1 MKKVFFVLIAL
12 LGVCSAQAQTT
23 VQGAAFRDNWSMGL
37 VGGAVAPAKINDL
50 LRETRGT
57 YGLEVTKQFT
67 TVTGLTLQGMA
78 SNNNSLSSTILDATN
93 VNLLAN
99 FNLNNLFA
107 GYKGTPRAF
116 EVEAVAG
123 IGWAHYF
130 MNKAM
135 GDDANAFTTKYAL
148 NFNFNLGEARA
159 WTFSIRPG
167 IVYDLTSRHAEPAF
181 NVNDAALELLAGVTY
196 HFKNHNNGKHYMTL
210 VRAYDQNEIDAL
222 NAKIND
228 LRTQAD
234 DAKAQ
239 LAKTAQQLRETQ
251 QALNECRD
259 RKPVVEVQT
268 VTSHSASLEQTV
280 TFRQGKS
287 VVDASQLPNVER
299 VATFLRNHPKAT
311 VSIKGYASPE
321 GSAEINA
328 RIALARAEAVKTILV
343 EKYKIAANR
352 IVAEGQG
359 VGNMF
364 SEPDWNRVSICTIN
378 EAQ

>member
-1 MKKVFFVLIAL
+1 MKKIFFVLIAL

-210 VRAYDQNEIDAL
+210 VKAYDQAEVDGL

-228 LRTQAD
+228 LRSQVND
-234 DAKAQ
+234 KDAQ
-239 LAKTAQQLRETQ
+239 LAKLAANNRDLQ
-251 QALNECRD
+251 QALNDARNQ
-259 RKPVVEVQT
+259 KPIVET
-268 VTSHSASLEQTV
+268 KTITNSTNSLEQTV

-299 VATFLRNHPKAT
+299 VATFLRNHKNST
-311 VSIKGYASPE
+311 VDIKGYASPE

-328 RIALARAEAVKTILV
+328 KIAKARAEAVKTILV
-343 EKYKIAANR
+343 NKYKIDANR
-352 IVAEGQG
+352 IKAEGQG

-364 SEPDWNRVSICTIN
+364 SEDDWNRVSICTIN
-378 EAQ
+378 ESK